1 MHYGTLSN
9 WFWIIYYL
17 FLFIT
22 IITARLCI
30 KQKKLTTLSILTIA
44 FAITVP
50 IISVIHSIERELG
63 QDEFHY
69 FINRLQQGDIW
80 TIYVTL
86 GSLYIFLW
94 WGYYF
99 YKRYSK

>member
-1 MHYGTLSN
+1 MQYGTLPN

-30 KQKKLTTLSILTIA
+30 KQRKLIVLSVLTIF

-50 IISVIHSIERELG
+50 IISFIHSIERKLGEDEL
-63 QDEFHY
+63 HY
-69 FINRLQQGDIW
+69 FISRLQQGDIW
-80 TIYVTL
+80 TVYVIL
-86 GSLYIFLW
+86 GYLYILIW
-94 WGYYF
+94 WGCYF
-99 YKRYSK
+99 YKKQSK